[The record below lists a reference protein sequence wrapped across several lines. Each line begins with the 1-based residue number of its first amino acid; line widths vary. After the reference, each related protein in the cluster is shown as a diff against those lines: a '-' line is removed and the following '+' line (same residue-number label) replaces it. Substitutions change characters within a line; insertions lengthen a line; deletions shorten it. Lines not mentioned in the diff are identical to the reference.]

1 MPSPRPIAGQVALIT
16 GAARGIGAETARQLA
31 ARGARVS
38 LVGLE
43 PDELERAAA
52 ACGSDAAWFEADV
65 TDWDALERAV
75 EGTVERFGGIDVV
88 MANAGI
94 GAGGTVE
101 ASDPRAFERLVEINL
116 LGTWR
121 TVRSCLP
128 HVMQRRGYVL
138 VVGSLASGLHAPGMS
153 AYSSSKAGVEA
164 FANSLRGEVAPR
176 GVGVGVAY
184 FPWIDTDMVR
194 GGDEHPAFRE
204 MRARLPGPLGRTYP
218 VSVAGRVAVDGIE
231 NRRRTVAQGWVKA
244 LLLARTVIQPLSELA
259 GRRDA
264 AGYLEQHEAEVA
276 ERGAEAVSAPV
287 GPGGEAAMR
296 GASPRG
302 SLRATGERESA

>member
-1 MPSPRPIAGQVALIT
+1 VPAPRPIAGQVALIT

-43 PDELERAAA
+43 PEELERAAA
-52 ACGSDAAWFEADV
+52 ACGPEAAWYEADI

-75 EGTVERFGGIDVV
+75 EGTVERFGAIDVV
-88 MANAGI
+88 MANAGV

-121 TVRSCLP
+121 TVRTALP
-128 HVMQRRGYVL
+128 HVIDRRGYVL
-138 VVGSLASGLHAPGMS
+138 IVGSLASGLHAPGMA
-153 AYSSSKAGVEA
+153 AYSASKAGVEA

-176 GVGVGVAY
+176 GVDVGVAY

-194 GGDEHPAFRE
+194 GGEKHPAFQETRG
-204 MRARLPGPLGRTYP
+204 RLPGPLGKTYP
-218 VSVAGRVAVDGIE
+218 VSVAGKVAVEGIE
-231 NRRRTVAQGWVKA
+231 HRRRTVAQGWVKA
-244 LLLARTVIQPLSELA
+244 LMLARTVVQPLSEIGA
-259 GRRDA
+259 RA
-264 AGYLEQHEAEVA
+264 EAEKYLDLHESDVA
-276 ERGAEAVSAPV
+276 ARGAEAVSAPV

-296 GASPRG
+296 AAGDRRSSPSG
-302 SLRATGERESA
+302 